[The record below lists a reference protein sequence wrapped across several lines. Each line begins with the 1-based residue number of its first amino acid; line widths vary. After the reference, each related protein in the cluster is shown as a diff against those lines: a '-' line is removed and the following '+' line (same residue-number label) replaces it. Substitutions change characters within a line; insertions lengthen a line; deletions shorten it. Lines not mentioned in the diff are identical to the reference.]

1 MYSNIFTDVEVE
13 DRRLKKLVEE
23 VSIAVEVPIAVE
35 EPQPVNRDLPE
46 RDRPLPS
53 RYDDPRERMPY
64 DYYGYRGPYGY

>member
-1 MYSNIFTDVEVE
+1 MYFNIFTDVEVE

-23 VSIAVEVPIAVE
+23 LPIAVE
-35 EPQPVNRDLPE
+35 EPQPVKRPLPE

>member
-1 MYSNIFTDVEVE
+1 MYFNIFTDIEAD
-13 DRRLKKLVEE
+13 DRRMKKRVSNSTAMEEVPVVVEE
-23 VSIAVEVPIAVE
+23 FERP
-35 EPQPVNRDLPE
+35 LPE